1 MKKNNK
7 NSILLLIGLL
17 IIIIVNILDKVIELN
32 EFILI
37 GLGLIALICFIIYLI
52 KIYKSKRY
60 VKFES
65 IGEN

>member
-52 KIYKSKRY
+52 KFYKSKR
-60 VKFES
+60 
-65 IGEN
+65 